1 VSADDSLRPTASAV
15 PLRATSTW
23 PAHHQSAPLGK
34 ASSAGAAPAGASPK
48 LGPAPSAPAAV
59 SLKRGRSSASEQFR
73 DAIEALRAKRVH
85 VMALQGQVAD
95 AAQPLEALFEQAGAG
110 DVEADAAAAKE
121 AGPGPH
127 QVVLPE
133 PTADDDDEDSRNLH
147 AALMLS
153 LMGEDA

>member
-1 VSADDSLRPTASAV
+1 MSADDALRPTASAA
-15 PLRATSTW
+15 PLRGTTTW
-23 PAHHQSAPLGK
+23 PAHQRAPLGK
-34 ASSAGAAPAGASPK
+34 AVSAPAGASAP
-48 LGPAPSAPAAV
+48 LRPTPSAPAAV
-59 SLKRGRSSASEQFR
+59 SLKRGRSASEQSQIAF
-73 DAIEALRAKRVH
+73 EALRAKRVH

-95 AAQPLEALFEQAGAG
+95 AAQPLEALFEQAGLGG
-110 DVEADAAAAKE
+110 DAEADAAAAAE

-133 PTADDDDEDSRNLH
+133 PSADDDDEDSRNLH